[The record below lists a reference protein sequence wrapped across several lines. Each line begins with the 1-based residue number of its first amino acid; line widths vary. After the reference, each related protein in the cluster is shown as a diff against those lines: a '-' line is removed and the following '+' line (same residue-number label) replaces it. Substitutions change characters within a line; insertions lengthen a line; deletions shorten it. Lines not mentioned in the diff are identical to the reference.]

1 MKLKNKTKTYAKI
14 LADSINYNNLA
25 RVTTFELYFPRS
37 ILAEYNT
44 HGAVSR
50 NAASSRAIPI
60 NKFIESVENDGYV
73 PYSWGVNQSG
83 MQSFNY
89 VEDEAFFNELNQDWQ
104 EAKEQILSI
113 ARKFNSKKI
122 HKQFINRLLEP
133 FFYVKLVST
142 GTDWENFFALRCN
155 KDTHPEFQILS
166 DKMLKCYVEEFSNAK
181 SLKTGEWHLP
191 YHSNNIESFTTEEK
205 IKISVARCARTSYL
219 NFDGKFE
226 PSKDYELYDSLLNS
240 GHMSPFEH
248 IAKCVDVPYDLYSG
262 KLRGWE
268 CLRKT
273 FPNENRQVNLV
284 DLYLERK
291 QNGFIDA

>member
-1 MKLKNKTKTYAKI
+1 MKLENKTKTYAKI
-14 LADSINYNNLA
+14 LVDSINCYNGVRL
-25 RVTTFELYFPRS
+25 TTFEISFPRS

-44 HGAVSR
+44 HGAISR

-89 VEDEAFFNELNQDWQ
+89 VEDEAFFKELNQDWQ

-133 FFYVKLVST
+133 FFYVKLVTT
-142 GTDWENFFALRCN
+142 GTDWSNFFALRCH
-155 KDTHPEFQILS
+155 KDTHPEFQILA
-166 DKMLKCYVEEFSNAK
+166 DKMLQCYFEEMHEAK
-181 SLKTGEWHLP
+181 VLRKDEWHLP
-191 YHSNNIESFTTEEK
+191 YHSDELKFLSTEER

-226 PSKDYELYDSLLNS
+226 PSKDYALYDSLLKS

-248 IAKCVDVPYDLYSG
+248 IAKCVDVQHDLYSG

-273 FPNENRQVNLV
+273 FPNENRKVSLIE
-284 DLYLERK
+284 LYEERK
-291 QNGFIDA
+291 QHGFMDA